1 MSKIEKG
8 VYEDAESCENGG
20 HSLCLTKQVNGNEDR
35 DDVEG
40 DQQPPQ

>member
-8 VYEDAESCENGG
+8 VYEDAKSRENGG
-20 HSLCLTKQVNGNEDR
+20 HSLCLAKQVNGNGNR